1 MCVTM
6 VCSAMDER
14 RKSPRVRAFKGARI
28 IYNNGA
34 TTRDCT
40 IRNLSSGGAKLVM
53 ESTVGLPGR
62 FVLAFEDG
70 SRRQC
75 VIRWRRL
82 NELGV
87 EFAPHPS
94 GDRLS
99 SHERLKF

>member
-1 MCVTM
+1 MH
-6 VCSAMDER
+6 ER
-14 RKSPRVRAFKGARI
+14 RKSPRMRAFKGARI

-53 ESTVGLPGR
+53 ETTVGLPES
-62 FVLAFEDG
+62 FALVLEDG

-75 VIRWRRL
+75 EIRWRKL
-82 NELGV
+82 SELGV
-87 EFAPHPS
+87 EFARHPS

-99 SHERLKF
+99 SQERLNF